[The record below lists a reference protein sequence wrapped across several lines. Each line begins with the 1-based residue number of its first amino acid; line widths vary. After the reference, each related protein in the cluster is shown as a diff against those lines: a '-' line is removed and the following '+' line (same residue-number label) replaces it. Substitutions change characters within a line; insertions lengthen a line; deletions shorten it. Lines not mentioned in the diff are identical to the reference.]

1 MEALI
6 AGFQPDPGRETT
18 VFFQHSGGAIGRV
31 APDATAFPHRK
42 SRLNMFAVVTW
53 GLDRDGAPHTKYVK
67 DYWAKLQNFTD
78 GYYTNEV
85 AGEPQRQVDENYQ
98 GNIGRL
104 VQVKNKY
111 DPTNLFRLNANVKPT
126 V

>member
-1 MEALI
+1 MA
-6 AGFQPDPGRETT
+6 
-18 VFFQHSGGAIGRV
+18 S
-31 APDATAFPHRK
+31 DATAFPHRS
-42 SRLNMFAVVTW
+42 SRFNMLSVVRW
-53 GLDRDGAPHTKYVK
+53 DVSRDGAQHVAYGR
-67 DYWAKLQNFTD
+67 DYWGRLQKYTN

-85 AGEPQRQVDENYQ
+85 ANEPQRQVDENYQ

-104 VQVKNKY
+104 TQLKNKY